1 MELNRALA
9 EIFFKG
15 GWFIAQRMNLR
26 LQIFTII
33 LGLGVFLSCGG
44 LVPAW
49 GEGTVALSADKK
61 EEFSIF
67 PGIR

>member
-1 MELNRALA
+1 M
-9 EIFFKG
+9 
-15 GWFIAQRMNLR
+15 AQRMNLR

-33 LGLGVFLSCGG
+33 LGFGVFLSCGG

-49 GEGTVALSADKK
+49 GEETVAFNADKN